1 MKKTV
6 PVRGGAAR
14 RGLRSKGHRKKSTR
28 LEPKRPKHGRDD
40 KGEETE
46 DESAI
51 FFRRAEWWRQYHG
64 DTSGVVSGELRLQA
78 IAHAEKLAANG
89 LDNPD
94 PGGARPKKG
103 FELIS
108 GRGRTKAKAVRGK
121 NPRPR
126 SSFGFCSDAIAVRG
140 PGQRSCATRSKQH
153 ALRQHHGPRRVP
165 TCVKF
170 LPPRSDE
177 IAWNHGGSA
186 SELLPRDTRVSVEAL
201 WETAKAETT

>member
-6 PVRGGAAR
+6 PIRGGAAR
-14 RGLRSKGHRKKSTR
+14 RGLRSKGHGKES
-28 LEPKRPKHGRDD
+28 KRDRGD

-94 PGGARPKKG
+94 PGGARPKRKLRAG
-103 FELIS
+103 KI
-108 GRGRTKAKAVRGK
+108 RGLDRASV
-121 NPRPR
+121 
-126 SSFGFCSDAIAVRG
+126 FV
-140 PGQRSCATRSKQH
+140 
-153 ALRQHHGPRRVP
+153 PRRLQ
-165 TCVKF
+165 CED
-170 LPPRSDE
+170 R
-177 IAWNHGGSA
+177 
-186 SELLPRDTRVSVEAL
+186 
-201 WETAKAETT
+201 